1 MFLATGSYK
10 AGNNHTEIL
19 KMNET
24 AGLSCVLTL
33 PEKFPPSKVM
43 WVPRD
48 ALGGTH
54 RDIVATAS
62 DILYLYDLEKDL
74 SNPN

>member
-1 MFLATGSYK
+1 MFLATGSFK
-10 AGNNHTEIL
+10 SGSNQTEIL

-24 AGLSCVLTL
+24 TGISSVLTL
-33 PEKFPPSKVM
+33 LERYPPSKVM
-43 WVPRD
+43 WVPKD

-62 DILYLYDLEKDL
+62 DILYLYDLAKDL
-74 SNPN
+74 SNPD